1 MRNFGDLQ
9 RMAKEMQTKMQQ
21 VQEELA
27 RTMVTGTAGGGA
39 VTIEMTG
46 AQEVKAVRIDP
57 AVISVDWTVDG
68 MTTVGDAEIVDAMA
82 FLFDRLKLVVEPSGA
97 VGVAALL
104 NGRVSGSRIGVILS
118 GGNVGLERFRELL
131 AR

>member
-46 AQEVKAVRIDP
+46 AQEVKSVRIDP
-57 AVISVDWTVDG
+57 AAVSADDVEMLQDLVLAA
-68 MTTVGDAEIVDAMA
+68 VADAMRKSKQLA
-82 FLFDRLKLVVEPSGA
+82 AERL
-97 VGVAALL
+97 
-104 NGRVSGSRIGVILS
+104 
-118 GGNVGLERFRELL
+118 GGLTGGMNIPGLT
-131 AR
+131 

>member
-46 AQEVKAVRIDP
+46 AQEVKSVRIDP
-57 AVISVDWTVDG
+57 AAVSADDVEMLQDLVLAA
-68 MTTVGDAEIVDAMA
+68 VADATRKSKELAA
-82 FLFDRLKLVVEPSGA
+82 DRLGGLTG
-97 VGVAALL
+97 GL
-104 NGRVSGSRIGVILS
+104 NIPGLS
-118 GGNVGLERFRELL
+118 
-131 AR
+131 

>member
-57 AVISVDWTVDG
+57 AVISADDVEMLQDLVLAA
-68 MTTVGDAEIVDAMA
+68 VADATRKSKQLAA
-82 FLFDRLKLVVEPSGA
+82 DRLGGLTG
-97 VGVAALL
+97 GL
-104 NGRVSGSRIGVILS
+104 NIP
-118 GGNVGLERFRELL
+118 GLT
-131 AR
+131 

>member
-1 MRNFGDLQ
+1 MKNMGDLA

-57 AVISVDWTVDG
+57 AVISADDVEILQDLVLAA
-68 MTTVGDAEIVDAMA
+68 VADATRKSKQLAA
-82 FLFDRLKLVVEPSGA
+82 DRLGGLTG
-97 VGVAALL
+97 GL
-104 NGRVSGSRIGVILS
+104 NIP
-118 GGNVGLERFRELL
+118 GLT
-131 AR
+131 

>member
-27 RTMVTGTAGGGA
+27 RTMVIGTAGGGA

-46 AQEVKAVRIDP
+46 AQEVKSVRIDP
-57 AVISVDWTVDG
+57 AAVSADDVEMLQDLVLAA
-68 MTTVGDAEIVDAMA
+68 VADATRKSKELAA
-82 FLFDRLKLVVEPSGA
+82 DRLGGLTG
-97 VGVAALL
+97 GL
-104 NGRVSGSRIGVILS
+104 NIPGLS
-118 GGNVGLERFRELL
+118 
-131 AR
+131 